1 MVGALT
7 YWAAKAIREQ
17 YIKNPGALIHT

>member
-1 MVGALT
+1 VGALS

-17 YIKNPGALIHT
+17 YIKSPGALVQA

>member
-7 YWAAKAIREQ
+7 YWTAKAIREL
-17 YIKNPGALIHT
+17 YLKNPGPLVQA